1 MSPARRLLC
10 GRATASPASSSTPPC
25 PACLTRRRT
34 GLCAFD
40 GLPASHAPST
50 TENLTAF
57 LAARRDCA
65 VLVEPTQARESCVM
79 KTYARFNRVAPVLLM
94 AALSVGVGCDRT
106 ATLGGDSASEQA
118 HAKPLGPQSSPV
130 PPTLDKGWCGGHG
143 VPESVCTRCDDSLI
157 DAFKQ
162 AGDWCREHD
171 LPESQ
176 CVKCHPGAAAR
187 WEAFRTGSADA
198 RTPTTPVVGESAG
211 QPADRS
217 GNAVVASAM
226 PRSQRDFSVT
236 CAKAET
242 VIRFDNTRIAR
253 DAGLEYTP
261 ARTMRLTRTLTRN
274 AEIDYDANRYARL
287 SSRTAGIIVE
297 VRKDLG
303 APAASGEVLVIVD
316 SAELGASKARLLQA
330 VERHRL
336 AEGDFE
342 REQELAAQKI
352 NAARDLYEAE
362 SRLAEARIEVTQA
375 RQALRNLGMTDLQV
389 DDVLRKS
396 EMSSHLELVAPF
408 EGVLVER
415 SAVIGERVEAGQSI
429 LSLADTRRMWARV
442 SLPPDD
448 LRVVKVG
455 LSAVVTV
462 DALRGES
469 FPGRV
474 AWIDTRLDPKTRTVQ
489 ARIELDNREGLLLA
503 LMFGEAQIATR
514 VEEACTMV
522 PREAVQWDGCC
533 NLVFVRMEGEESVFR
548 PRKVRLGHPVEDQ
561 YEVLAG
567 LEPGEQVVTKG
578 SFLLKTEIL
587 KDSIG
592 AGCCDAVEALPK

>member
-1 MSPARRLLC
+1 MK
-10 GRATASPASSSTPPC
+10 
-25 PACLTRRRT
+25 
-34 GLCAFD
+34 
-40 GLPASHAPST
+40 SHAR
-50 TENLTAF
+50 LH
-57 LAARRDCA
+57 
-65 VLVEPTQARESCVM
+65 
-79 KTYARFNRVAPVLLM
+79 RVAPVLLII
-94 AALSVGVGCDRT
+94 AAGAVGIGCDRS
-106 ATLGGDSASEQA
+106 ATPGGDPASEQVDA
-118 HAKPLGPQSSPV
+118 RLIGPESSPV
-130 PPTLDKGWCGGHG
+130 APTLDKGWCGGHG

-157 DAFKQ
+157 EAFKS
-162 AGDWCREHD
+162 AGDWCAEHG

-176 CVKCHPGAAAR
+176 CVKCHPETAAR

-198 RTPTTPVVGESAG
+198 RAAATSVAEESAAL
-211 QPADRS
+211 PADRS
-217 GNAVVASAM
+217 GGAVATSAL

-236 CAKAET
+236 CAKADA
-242 VIRFDNTRIAR
+242 VIRFNNPQIAR
-253 DAGLEYTP
+253 DAGFEYAA

-274 AEIDYDANRYARL
+274 AEIEYDANRYARL
-287 SSRTAGIIVE
+287 SSRTAGVIVE

-303 APAASGEVLVIVD
+303 AQTAPGEVLVIVD

-342 REQELAAQKI
+342 REQELAVQKI
-352 NAARDLYEAE
+352 NAAREMYEAE
-362 SRLAEARIEVTQA
+362 SKLAEARIEVTQA
-375 RQALRNLGMTDLQV
+375 RQALRNLGMTDSQV

-396 EMSSHLELVAPF
+396 EMSSLLELVAPF

-415 SAVIGERVEAGQSI
+415 SAVIGERVEAGQS
-429 LSLADTRRMWARV
+429 LLTLTDTRRMWARV

-448 LRVVKVG
+448 LRSVKVG
-455 LSAVVTV
+455 QSAVVTV

-469 FPGRV
+469 FPGRLT
-474 AWIDTRLDPKTRTVQ
+474 WMDTRLDAKTRTVQ
-489 ARIELDNREGLLLA
+489 ARVELDNREGLLLA
-503 LMFGEAQIATR
+503 SMFGEARIATR

-533 NLVFVRMEGEESVFR
+533 NLVFIRMEGEEGVFK
-548 PRKVRLGHPVEDQ
+548 PRKVRLGHQVEGQ

-567 LEPGEQVVTKG
+567 LEPEEQVVTKG

-592 AGCCDAVEALPK
+592 AGCCDAVEDLPK